1 MATLRIPA
9 AVKSASRDSTRVR
22 GPWSI
27 NTYVDQGKLRKRFGT
42 TLDTSGSSPGQG
54 VLIYG
59 TTKVR
64 ICNDTLYVGGSSF
77 AL

>member
-1 MATLRIPA
+1 VAALRIAA
-9 AVKSASRDSTRVR
+9 AVVAASRDSSRAR
-22 GPWSI
+22 GPWAV
-27 NTYVDQGKLRKRFGT
+27 NTYVDQGRLRKRFGT
-42 TLDTSGSSPGQG
+42 ALDTSGSSPGQG

-64 ICNDTLYVGGSSF
+64 VCNDTLYVGGSSF